1 MIGRY
6 PSLEEADA
14 AVLWSHSPP
23 IVPAPNEDDAA
34 LRRRQERQAV
44 ELERH
49 RRAREMLYGA

>member
-1 MIGRY
+1 
-6 PSLEEADA
+6 
-14 AVLWSHSPP
+14 
-23 IVPAPNEDDAA
+23 VPAPNEDDAA